1 VKAGRSEGP
10 KNERAELSENL
21 NWSGAEPCETAG
33 RDNCGHDPDW
43 QNRCPGGEAAASAG
57 SDAASRDGLRDSPQK
72 AMHEELMEQVVSR
85 ENATAAWLAVKRNGG
100 APGIDRMTTRQ
111 LRDHVRKHWERIRA
125 KLLAGTYVPSPVR
138 RVPIPK
144 PNGGTRL
151 LGIPTVLDRWIQQML
166 LQALQPIFDPT
177 FSPHSYG
184 FRPGRSAH
192 DAVRAAQ
199 TYARAGKNWVVD
211 MDIAQFFDHV
221 NHDLLMQRIGQ
232 TIRDKRVLRLIGR
245 YLRAGAMSQGVVQP
259 SPEGTPQ
266 GGPLSPLLA
275 NIYLDALDQEL
286 ERRGLTF
293 CRYADDCNIYVS
305 SPRAAERVLENI
317 TTWIRKHLRL
327 EVNANKSGVGR
338 PWERKFLGFMIRPN
352 GQIEVAARSVER
364 FEQKVREL
372 WRSCQSLSSSEL
384 RDRWR
389 AYVRGWW
396 AYFGL
401 AEDRRNIFGR
411 EGWTR
416 RHMRSCFWQRWHD
429 WRGRLRQLRH
439 LGLSGRLLKVARSS
453 RGAWRIAAS
462 PSLQTALSNA
472 VLRRWG
478 FVMPSDLA
486 AAI

>member
-1 VKAGRSEGP
+1 
-10 KNERAELSENL
+10 
-21 NWSGAEPCETAG
+21 
-33 RDNCGHDPDW
+33 
-43 QNRCPGGEAAASAG
+43 
-57 SDAASRDGLRDSPQK
+57 
-72 AMHEELMEQVVSR
+72 MHEDLMEQVVCPN
-85 ENATAAWLAVKRNGG
+85 NATNAWLAVKRNGG
-100 APGIDRMTTRQ
+100 APGIDGMTTTQ
-111 LRDHVRKHWERIRA
+111 LRDHVRQHWETIRA

-138 RVPIPK
+138 RVEIPK

-166 LQALQPIFDPT
+166 LQALQPLFDPT

-199 TYARAGKNWVVD
+199 TYAQGGKNWVVD
-211 MDIAQFFDHV
+211 MDITKFFDHV
-221 NHDLLMQRIGQ
+221 NHDILMTRIGQ

-245 YLRAGAMSQGVVQP
+245 YLRAGVMSEGVVQP
-259 SPEGTPQ
+259 SDEGTPQ

-286 ERRGLTF
+286 TRRGLAF
-293 CRYADDCNIYVS
+293 CRYADDCNIYGS
-305 SPRAAERVLENI
+305 SLRAAERVLESI
-317 TTWIRKHLRL
+317 TTWIQKHLRL
-327 EVNANKSGVGR
+327 EVNATESGVGR
-338 PWERKFLGFMIRPN
+338 PWERKFLGFTINPQ
-352 GQIEVAARSVER
+352 GQIEVAPKSVER

-372 WRSCQSLSSSEL
+372 WRSCQSLSSREL

-396 AYFGL
+396 AYYSL
-401 AEDRRNIFGR
+401 AEHRRNIFGL
-411 EGWTR
+411 EGWIR
-416 RHMRSCFWQRWHD
+416 RHIRGCFWQRWHD
-429 WRGRLRQLRH
+429 WRGRLRKLRQ
-439 LGLSGRLLKVARSS
+439 LGLRGCLLQVAHSS

-478 FVMPSDLA
+478 FVMPSELA
-486 AAI
+486 ATV